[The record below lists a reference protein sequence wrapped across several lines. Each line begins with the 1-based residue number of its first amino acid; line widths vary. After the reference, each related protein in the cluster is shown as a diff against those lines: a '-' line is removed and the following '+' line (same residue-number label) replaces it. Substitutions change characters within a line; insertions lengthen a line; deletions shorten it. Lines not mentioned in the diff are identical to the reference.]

1 MIRGKILKQVPVA
14 IDGVA
19 VVVNPTLE
27 IAGLTIQQLA
37 SIYTG
42 KITNW
47 SQLGGEDLEIVP
59 YTRPLQSGTTEFFR
73 HNILKDKTFGQRV
86 VFLDYPTLALKQI
99 ETEPGGIFFVSVSEV
114 IDNCNLKILA
124 IARGKEI
131 SWNHNNSEQKI
142 ILIVKI
148 TQTNEAPSFPSEA
161 EVDLFAS
168 EAINCCLQLYPDGD
182 NQSLPT
188 GLTVK
193 VLDATEKVCL
203 SAIAQDRDDWMQLEF
218 TCQSAEEF
226 IIELNLGENFQETLR
241 FC

>member
-1 MIRGKILKQVPVA
+1 M
-14 IDGVA
+14 
-19 VVVNPTLE
+19 
-27 IAGLTIQQLA
+27 
-37 SIYTG
+37 
-42 KITNW
+42 
-47 SQLGGEDLEIVP
+47 
-59 YTRPLQSGTTEFFR
+59 
-73 HNILKDKTFGQRV
+73 
-86 VFLDYPTLALKQI
+86 
-99 ETEPGGIFFVSVSEV
+99 
-114 IDNCNLKILA
+114 
-124 IARGKEI
+124 
-131 SWNHNNSEQKI
+131 
-142 ILIVKI
+142 IVKI
-148 TQTNEAPSFPSEA
+148 TQTNKAATNKSAP
-161 EVDLFAS
+161 